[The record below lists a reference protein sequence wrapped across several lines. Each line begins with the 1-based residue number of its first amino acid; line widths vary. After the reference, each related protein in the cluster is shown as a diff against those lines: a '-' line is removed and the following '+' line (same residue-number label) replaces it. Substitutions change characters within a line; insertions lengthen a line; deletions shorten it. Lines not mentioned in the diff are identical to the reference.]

1 MRFRYYIKFILY
13 LDYIKFIDLKL
24 WKFLSSGNE
33 SKAFFMKILVLYHH
47 SSFLLMLTLPVP
59 NLDEEKKSTQNFI
72 FTLCGVS
79 KGFMKGLHETF

>member
-1 MRFRYYIKFILY
+1 MKFL
-13 LDYIKFIDLKL
+13 DLKL
-24 WKFLSSGNE
+24 RKFLSGGNE

-72 FTLCGVS
+72 FTLFCGVS
-79 KGFMKGLHETF
+79 KGFMKGLRETF